1 MPFKFENVLDY
12 RKLIEDKL
20 YVEFSKVQKEYL
32 KVNMT
37 INNIKNKIEDY
48 KSHYPD
54 STATVSSINDFMVLE
69 SGYNALLSALNR
81 TLKEKDIIEK
91 ELEKK
96 RLALLKSKIE
106 FEKINK
112 LKEKYLVID
121 KLNSIKKEEML
132 LDDLTSNQ
140 YNSRRS

>member
-1 MPFKFENVLDY
+1 MPFKFENILNY
-12 RKLIEDKL
+12 RKLIENKL
-20 YVEFSKVQKEYL
+20 YVEFSSVQKEYL

-37 INNIKNKIEDY
+37 INNIKNKIESY
-48 KSHYPD
+48 KSNYPN
-54 STATVSSINDFMVLE
+54 STAAVSSINDFMALE

-81 TLKEKDIIEK
+81 TLKEKDSIEK
-91 ELEKK
+91 ELEKR

-112 LKEKYLVID
+112 LKEKYLVTD
-121 KLNSIKKEEML
+121 KLNSIKKEEVL

-140 YNSRRS
+140 YNSERS